1 MTTPSSL
8 VAGDPVGQ
16 VAGTEETLSSWA
28 APYVTDILAKG
39 KALANQPYQAYT
51 GPLTAGQ
58 SDLQTK
64 AFQGIAG
71 LTVPTAQMG
80 AFTPTSFTSGTTA
93 TDYMNP
99 YLQAS
104 LEPQLAEAQRQA
116 QIQQRQ
122 NASRLS
128 RAGAYGGSR
137 QAIMDAETQ
146 RSLLNNLS
154 GITATGYNTAFDK
167 AQDQFNTEQD
177 RLRTAQQDNNRYGL
191 LALDQMLNFG
201 DKQRGIESEGVE
213 ADYAQFKEERDFPY
227 KQVNYQKA
235 LLDGLPVQK
244 QTRDYIEPSGLSEI
258 LGTIGAVGT
267 AGEGIN
273 SFLNAAFPCP
283 ADPATGNPQTRNIF
297 GQCS

>member
-16 VAGTEETLSSWA
+16 VAGTEESLSSWA

-273 SFLNAAFPCP
+273 TFLNAAFPCP
-283 ADPATGNPQTRNIF
+283 ADPATGNPQTRNIL
-297 GQCS
+297 GNCS

>member
-1 MTTPSSL
+1 MCIRDS
-8 VAGDPVGQ
+8 
-16 VAGTEETLSSWA
+16 
-28 APYVTDILAKG
+28 
-39 KALANQPYQAYT
+39 
-51 GPLTAGQ
+51 PLTAGQ

-167 AQDQFNTEQD
+167 AQEQFNKEQD

-273 SFLNAAFPCP
+273 TFLNAAFPCP
-283 ADPATGNPQTRNIF
+283 QGQTRNIL
-297 GQCS
+297 GNCS

>member
-16 VAGTEETLSSWA
+16 VAGTEESLSSWA

-137 QAIMDAETQ
+137 QAIMNAETQ

-201 DKQRGIESEGVE
+201 DKQRGIESEGVA

-273 SFLNAAFPCP
+273 KFLNAAFPCP
-283 ADPATGNPQTRNIF
+283 QGQTRNIL
-297 GQCS
+297 GNCS

>member
-1 MTTPSSL
+1 MTTPSL

-16 VAGTEETLSSWA
+16 VAGTEESLSSWA

-273 SFLNAAFPCP
+273 KFLNAAFPCP
-283 ADPATGNPQTRNIF
+283 QGQTRNIF
-297 GQCS
+297 GNCS

>member
-16 VAGTEETLSSWA
+16 VAGTEESLSSWA

-201 DKQRGIESEGVE
+201 DKQRGIESEGVA

-273 SFLNAAFPCP
+273 TFLNAAFPCP
-283 ADPATGNPQTRNIF
+283 ADPATGNPQTRNIL
-297 GQCS
+297 GNCS

>member
-1 MTTPSSL
+1 MTDL

-28 APYVTDILAKG
+28 APYVTDMLATG

-80 AFTPTSFTSGTTA
+80 AFTPTSFTAGTNA

-201 DKQRGIESEGVE
+201 DNQRGIESEGVA

-267 AGEGIN
+267 AGEGLN
-273 SFLNAAFPCP
+273 KFLNAAFPCP
-283 ADPATGNPQTRNIF
+283 QGKTRNVLGI
-297 GQCS
+297 CK

>member
-16 VAGTEETLSSWA
+16 VAGTEESLSSWA

-167 AQDQFNTEQD
+167 AQEQFNKEQD

-201 DKQRGIESEGVE
+201 DKQRGIESEGVA

-273 SFLNAAFPCP
+273 TFLNAAFPCP
-283 ADPATGNPQTRNIF
+283 QGQTRNIL
-297 GQCS
+297 GNCS

>member
-1 MTTPSSL
+1 MTTPSL

-16 VAGTEETLSSWA
+16 VAGTEESLSSWA

-273 SFLNAAFPCP
+273 TFLNAAFPCP
-283 ADPATGNPQTRNIF
+283 ADPATGNPQTRNIL
-297 GQCS
+297 GNCS

>member
-1 MTTPSSL
+1 MTNGA
-8 VAGDPVGQ
+8 VAGDPIGQ
-16 VAGTEETLSSWA
+16 VSGTEESLSSWA

-51 GPLTAGQ
+51 GPLTAGP

-80 AFTPTSFTSGTTA
+80 AFTPTSFTAGTAA

-104 LEPQLAEAQRQA
+104 LEPQIAEAQRQA

-137 QAIMDAETQ
+137 QAIMDSETQ
-146 RSLLNNLS
+146 RNLLRNLGDIS
-154 GITATGYNTAFDK
+154 AKGYDTAYTEARK
-167 AQDQFNTEQD
+167 QFNAEQD
-177 RLRTAQQDNNRYGL
+177 RLRNAQQDTNRYGL
-191 LALDQMLNFG
+191 LALDQILNFG
-201 DKQRGIESEGVE
+201 DAQRGIASEGIE
-213 ADYAQFKEERDFPY
+213 ADYEQFKEERDFPY
-227 KQVNYQKA
+227 KQVNYQKG

-244 QTRDYIEPSGLSEI
+244 QTRDYVEQSGLSEI
-258 LGTIGAVGT
+258 LGDIGAVGT
-267 AGEGIN
+267 TAEGITK
-273 SFLNAAFPCP
+273 FLNATFPCP
-283 ADPATGNPQTRNIF
+283 PGTTRNIF
-297 GQCS
+297 NNVFN